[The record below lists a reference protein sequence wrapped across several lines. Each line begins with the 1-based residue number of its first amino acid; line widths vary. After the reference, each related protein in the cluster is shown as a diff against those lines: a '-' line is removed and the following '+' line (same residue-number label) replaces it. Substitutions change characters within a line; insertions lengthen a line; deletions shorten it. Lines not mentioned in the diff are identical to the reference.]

1 MDFWLVLRSL
11 IFSHSLSLQIQR
23 ISPRNPC
30 SLIQM
35 NMDFWLVR
43 RWIWNFMT
51 PNYAVRSGIWICP
64 YQWDHRWIWISDSFG
79 AVQVPL
85 NSLLILSP
93 TIRRERWGPQL
104 IQQRTQ
110 FALFSPVLRLI
121 EKSTDGS
128 DSCCRAVTYPV
139 SRERN
144 LPSFWYTIIPSSG
157 LRQNT
162 RITSNPTS

>member
-64 YQWDHRWIWISDSFG
+64 YQWDHRWIWIVLRTPSAKKSVNEQGAKNLRIKRSDWKVRSSSTKKERLKEFE
-79 AVQVPL
+79 
-85 NSLLILSP
+85 NSTNPVVRSIKTGGRIHSTETSSSLPWIP
-93 TIRRERWGPQL
+93 FQDIRRWIL
-104 IQQRTQ
+104 
-110 FALFSPVLRLI
+110 
-121 EKSTDGS
+121 
-128 DSCCRAVTYPV
+128 
-139 SRERN
+139 
-144 LPSFWYTIIPSSG
+144 TI
-157 LRQNT
+157 
-162 RITSNPTS
+162 